1 MEKRLITHYLVL
13 KHPGDKNSMEPR
25 KISSRKY
32 LYSFVITA
40 IIFSTAIFL
49 SNYFSQK
56 RMDEIR
62 NIQDKISIDI
72 LSSETQFSLLEESLC
87 KDIGTGTLSTE
98 LANLEEK
105 LSYTEGQRGVKDPE
119 VQTLKKY
126 YSLLEIKDYLL
137 MNKISE
143 KCKRNP
149 LSIIY
154 FYSTNNDCA
163 DCEKEGYVLTKLRET
178 YPDLRIY
185 SFDYNMDMSAI
196 KTLISINKVENKLP
210 ALIIKDKT
218 YYGFQSIED
227 LEKVVPE
234 LKILKIAKEA
244 STTTATSTTKKK

>member
-1 MEKRLITHYLVL
+1 
-13 KHPGDKNSMEPR
+13 MEPR

-32 LYSFVITA
+32 LYSFLITA

-49 SNYFSQK
+49 SNYFSQR
-56 RMDEIR
+56 RMNEIR

-72 LSSETQFSLLEESLC
+72 LSSETQFALLEESLC

-98 LANLEEK
+98 LASLEER
-105 LSYTEGQRGVKDPE
+105 LSYTENQRGVNDPE

-137 MNKISE
+137 MNRISE

-154 FYSTNNDCA
+154 FYSTNNDCE
-163 DCEKEGYVLTKLRET
+163 DCEREGYVLTRLRET

-185 SFDYNMDMSAI
+185 SFDYNMDLSAV

-227 LEKVVPE
+227 LEKAVPE
-234 LKILKIAKEA
+234 LKALKAAMEA
-244 STTTATSTTKKK
+244 TTTATSTKKR